1 MYFECVTRT
10 LLKRVSI
17 IEGFEPT
24 VFEPK
29 SLFSNS
35 EGIELLIFNVFQHF
49 SHFYRHFPVRVTINR
64 GFKLPQMRFCEILT
78 ISLIFSS
85 FVVPSNYGTPNY
97 PLKNSTRLVLF
108 ILEIP
113 WIINHCV
120 APSSGFNRR
129 NRLYRFFPIVLI
141 HIDW

>member
-35 EGIELLIFNVFQHF
+35 EGIELLIFERFPALLTFLPPF
-49 SHFYRHFPVRVTINR
+49 S
-64 GFKLPQMRFCEILT
+64 
-78 ISLIFSS
+78 
-85 FVVPSNYGTPNY
+85 GTGY
-97 PLKNSTRLVLF
+97 HKQGV
-108 ILEIP
+108 
-113 WIINHCV
+113 
-120 APSSGFNRR
+120 
-129 NRLYRFFPIVLI
+129 
-141 HIDW
+141 